1 MSESALYGHDPYPNI
16 VAVHPTEDD
25 KMRVYV
31 RIENEVTYVDF
42 AFYPFFHISDDQFL
56 REYKRKHW
64 IKELHG
70 DNFYKFLVAFT
81 SWFDMWDCIHHI
93 LYQYNKQPFPKAISF
108 LDLSILLLRSD
119 PVSQFLLQTGKTLFK
134 NINFEDLFRVQI
146 CFETYKKIGSKF
158 SHPDRTE
165 DRILLIGIID
175 NRGNKHI
182 IGKKDQPE
190 KLLLTDF
197 INLIQN
203 LDPDTIEG
211 NELYNFIIPY
221 LIKRCNLNDLEL
233 NIGRDNSK
241 PKTFDL
247 TSMRGDNPSESP
259 LYSIAGRHL
268 IDTGYLFHIYDPSKK
283 ITSEMDIH
291 AIAEQLGYKEKIQ
304 LNTLPQPES
313 QNEFEVLAGIC
324 FNNLERIRYINDLFL
339 PVFFHQAKIFPYNLE
354 TLPRV
359 NTALKIESLLIRH
372 YLKEKHS
379 IPQPESARSTSGGYT
394 QIFLRGVIGPV
405 IYMDVESMYPTI
417 MINEN
422 IQPKSDTLNIF
433 NVCLKELTQKRLEH
447 KKQAQVEDTQELEI
461 LQNSFKLLINSFY
474 GYLAYNRGIFNDYQ
488 SVKHIV
494 DTGHNIMK
502 QIMEAVRSRG
512 GQIVEADTDGLF
524 FIPPPFINTEEKQET
539 FVNEINNVIPK
550 EFNLVIDGRY
560 KKMMSYKKKNY
571 ATLDYENKIRIKGS
585 ALISRNIE
593 RFGRNFIQGCIEC
606 LLENNFEAMHNL
618 YVNIYHDVVTHK
630 FQVQDF
636 MRVETL
642 KDSLER
648 YQKEVDAG
656 DRNKSAGYE
665 LAIKSG
671 TRWRI
676 GQKVF
681 YYITGE
687 DSNVRAYDN
696 CKFAEDWDPNFP
708 DENTGFYLKRLDEF
722 TKKFEDFFTERD
734 FKLIFNYESDYL
746 FQNSEIAVVI
756 SEVTEEQTP
765 DESTSKESTFG
776 DYSIQL
782 VED

>member
-1 MSESALYGHDPYPNI
+1 MTESVLYGHDPYPNI
-16 VAVHPTEDD
+16 VAVQPQGDD

-31 RIENEVTYVDF
+31 RKENQVSFEDF
-42 AFYPFFHISDDQFL
+42 PFYPFFYISDN
-56 REYKRKHW
+56 EYLKEFKRKHW
-64 IKELHG
+64 MKELRG

-81 SWFDMWDCIHHI
+81 SWFDMWECVHHI
-93 LYQYNKQPFPKAISF
+93 LHQYNKQPFPKATSF
-108 LDLSILLLRSD
+108 IDLPVLYLRSD

-134 NINFEDLFRVQI
+134 NINLENLIRVQI
-146 CFETYKKIGSKF
+146 CFETYKKFGSKF

-165 DRILLIGIID
+165 DRILLIGLTD

-182 IGKKDQPE
+182 VGKKDQPE
-190 KLLLTDF
+190 KQLLTDF
-197 INLIQN
+197 INLIQDLN
-203 LDPDTIEG
+203 PDTIEG

-221 LIKRCNLNDLEL
+221 LIKRCDLNDLEL

-241 PKTFDL
+241 PKTYDL

-268 IDTGYLFHIYDPSKK
+268 IDIGYLLHIYDPSKK
-283 ITSEMDIH
+283 ITPEMDLH
-291 AIAEQLGYKEKIQ
+291 AIAKQLGYKEKIK
-304 LNTLPQPES
+304 LSILPQTEP
-313 QNEFEVLAGIC
+313 QNDFGVLADIC
-324 FNNLERIRYINDLFL
+324 FNNLERIRFISDLFL

-354 TLPRV
+354 ALLRV
-359 NTALKIESLLIRH
+359 NTASKIESLLIRQ

-379 IPQPESARSTSGGYT
+379 IPQPESARSTTGSYT

-405 IYMDVESMYPTI
+405 IYIDVESIYPTI
-417 MINEN
+417 MTNEN

-433 NVCLKELTQKRLEH
+433 NLYLREFAKIRLEL
-447 KKQAQVEDTQELEI
+447 KRQVQVEDTQELDI

-488 SVKHIV
+488 CAKHVV
-494 DTGHNIMK
+494 DIGHIIMN

-524 FIPPPFINTEEKQET
+524 FIPPPFINTEEKQDI
-539 FVNEINNVIPK
+539 FVNEIKNVIPK

-571 ATLDYENKIRIKGS
+571 ATLDYENKIRTKGS

-593 RFGRNFIQGCIEC
+593 RFGRNFIQECIEC
-606 LLENNFEAMHNL
+606 LLQNNFEAMHNL

-630 FQVQDF
+630 LQVQDF
-636 MRVETL
+636 MRFETL
-642 KDSLER
+642 KDPLER

-665 LAIKSG
+665 LAVKSG
-671 TRWRI
+671 RRWKI

-681 YYITGE
+681 YYVTGE
-687 DSNVRAYDN
+687 ESNIRAYDN

-708 DENTGFYLKRLDEF
+708 DENTGYYLKRLEEF
-722 TKKFEDFFTERD
+722 TKKFEEFFSEKD

-746 FQNSEIAVVI
+746 FQNSEIEVLI
-756 SEVTEEQTP
+756 SEVSEEQTP
-765 DESTSKESTFG
+765 DEPLSKESTFG

-782 VED
+782 VDD